1 MTLILSN
8 EEIDQIL
15 TMDMALECV
24 EQVQRALEAGE
35 AVNSPRVDTLAPTT
49 FGETKGVYSLKS
61 MTGVWPAAGMAAL
74 RINSDVLVWPE
85 VMGNVRRDRL
95 PSADGRWNGMMLL
108 FSMETGAPV
117 MICPDGYISRM
128 RVGAANGLAA
138 RYLARE
144 DARVMALLGTGWQAG
159 GQLMAHCAVRPITEV
174 RVFSPNPSNRERFC
188 RELAARVEAKLL
200 PSGSAEEAIEG
211 ADLVVTGTNS
221 MEPVHRREWLAPGVH
236 YSAVKVQEM
245 DEDFLDSVD
254 RVFVFSKNPATTRPQ
269 VHRRESVKTLEG
281 TGGWCSRRDTPLW
294 DRFEELPQLLI
305 GATQGRQNAD
315 QTTAFV
321 NNVGQGLQFAA
332 VAQKVYREAVA
343 RGVGHDLPTEWFT
356 QNVHP

>member
-1 MTLILSN
+1 MTLLLSN

-24 EQVQRALEAGE
+24 ERSQRSLEAQE

-49 FGETKGVYSLKS
+49 VGETKGVYSLKAMS
-61 MTGVWPAAGMAAL
+61 GLWPDEGMAAL

-95 PSADGRWNGMMLL
+95 ASADGRWNGLMLL

-144 DARVMALLGTGWQAG
+144 DASVMALLGTGWQAG

-174 RVFSPNPSNRERFC
+174 RVFSPNPANRERFC
-188 RELAARVEAKLL
+188 RELAARVDARLT
-200 PSGSAEEAIEG
+200 PVDSAEAAVEG
-211 ADLVVTGTNS
+211 ADLVATGTNS
-221 MEPVHRREWLAPGVH
+221 MQPVHRREWLRPGVH

-245 DEDFLDSVD
+245 DYDFLDAAD
-254 RVFVFSKNPATTRPQ
+254 RVFLFSRNPANIRPQ
-269 VHRRESVKTLEG
+269 VYRTPAVDTPEG
-281 TGGWCSRRDTPLW
+281 TGGWWSERTTPLW
-294 DRFEELPQLLI
+294 ERIEELPRAI
-305 GATQGRQNAD
+305 VGDVEGRQSPE
-315 QTTAFV
+315 QITAFV

-332 VAQKVYREAVA
+332 VAQRVYREAVA
-343 RGVGHDLPTEWFT
+343 KGVGRSMPTEWFT
-356 QNVHP
+356 QDVHP

>member
-24 EQVQRALEAGE
+24 EECQRALEAGE

-49 FGETKGVYSLKS
+49 VGETRGVYSLKS
-61 MTGVWPAAGMAAL
+61 MTGIWPEAGMAAL

-95 PSADGRWNGMMLL
+95 PSADGRWNGLMLL

-174 RVFSPNPSNRERFC
+174 RVFSPNPANRERFC
-188 RELAARVEAKLL
+188 RDLASRVEAKLL
-200 PSGSAEEAIEG
+200 PVSSAEAAIEG
-211 ADLVVTGTNS
+211 ADLAVTGTNS
-221 MEPVHRREWLAPGVH
+221 MEPVHRREWLRPGVH

-245 DEDFLDSVD
+245 DEDFLESVD
-254 RVFVFSKNPATTRPQ
+254 RVFLFSKNPATTRPQ
-269 VHRRESVKTLEG
+269 VHRMESVDTPEG
-281 TGGWCSRRDTPLW
+281 TGGWWSRRDTPLW

-321 NNVGQGLQFAA
+321 NNVGQGLQFTA